1 MAVRDNL
8 QFIKEQIPSQVKL
21 VAVSKFHPVAALRE
35 AYDAGQRIFGES
47 RVQELLSK
55 VDQLPSEVEWHFIG
69 HLQTNK
75 VKNIVPVVS
84 MIHAVDS
91 ERLLLE
97 IDNCARKVN
106 RTIRCLLQIHIAQE
120 ETKFGFS
127 FQDCKELLTKTD
139 LKKLTN
145 VNIVGLMGMA
155 TLTDDVSVIAKEFRS
170 LKLFK
175 DELKSEFFAADSSFC
190 ELSMGM
196 SDDYKV
202 AIAEGSTYVR
212 IGSTIFGMREY

>member
-1 MAVRDNL
+1 MSVRENL
-8 QFIKEQIPSQVKL
+8 QFIKGQIPSNVNL
-21 VAVSKFHPVAALRE
+21 VAVSKFHPVESLRE
-35 AYDAGQRIFGES
+35 AYDEGQRVFGES
-47 RVQELLSK
+47 RVQELLVK
-55 VDQLPSEVEWHFIG
+55 VDQLPSDVEWHFIG

-75 VKNIVPVVS
+75 VKNIAPIVS

-127 FQDCKELLTKTD
+127 FQECRDLLMKTD
-139 LKKLTN
+139 LRSLVN
-145 VNIVGLMGMA
+145 VQIVGLMGMA
-155 TLTDDVSVIAKEFRS
+155 TLTNDEAIVSKEFHA
-170 LKLFK
+170 LKVFK
-175 DELKSEFFAADSSFC
+175 DELKSDFFAHEDSFC

-196 SDDYKV
+196 SDDFKI
-202 AIAEGSTYVR
+202 AISEGSTLVR
-212 IGSTIFGMREY
+212 IGSTIFGNREY